1 MSISNQILGSMM
13 EESKDLT
20 VQQLKTVTAELMQS
34 IKDLKDRIRQ
44 QQENVQVKKFC
55 FTKIFLN

>member
-44 QQENVQVKKFC
+44 QQENVQSKK
-55 FTKIFLN
+55 KK

>member
-44 QQENVQVKKFC
+44 QQENVQVKNFC